1 MTDKPVPLV
10 YPGPAPARR
19 VSGVTYIGPGSSDI
33 CFVKK
38 YQLKNI
44 WTYLFIKVYI
54 GGRVMLSL

>member
-10 YPGPAPARR
+10 YSGLAPAHR
-19 VSGVTYIGPGSSDI
+19 VSGVTYIGQGSSDI

-44 WTYLFIKVYI
+44 WTYLLIKVY
-54 GGRVMLSL
+54 